1 MLQSWNPNK
10 QTIGHVMCRQLT
22 RKLTIDPTFLP
33 CLEEENDELF
43 ANRIFKFNITKL
55 LRFIQNNPDDFS
67 LEEIALEEFKTYSTL
82 TESHI
87 DAVDLSRPVI
97 LAEISPG
104 RYNLIDGNHRVEKAR
119 ITGAKSLLAYKL
131 SVHQHINFLT
141 SEKAYLAYVEY
152 WNSKLK

>member
-1 MLQSWNPNK
+1 VGID
-10 QTIGHVMCRQLT
+10 IGRQLT

-43 ANRIFKFNITKL
+43 PNGIFKFNITKL
-55 LRFIQNNPDDFS
+55 HRFIQNNPGDFS
-67 LEEIALEEFKTYSTL
+67 LEEIALDEFKTYK
-82 TESHI
+82 ESHI
-87 DAVDLSRPVI
+87 NTVDLSRPVI

-119 ITGAKSLLAYKL
+119 RTGAKSLLAYKL
-131 SVHQHINFLT
+131 CVHQHIQFLT
-141 SEKAYLAYVEY
+141 SEKAYMAYVGY